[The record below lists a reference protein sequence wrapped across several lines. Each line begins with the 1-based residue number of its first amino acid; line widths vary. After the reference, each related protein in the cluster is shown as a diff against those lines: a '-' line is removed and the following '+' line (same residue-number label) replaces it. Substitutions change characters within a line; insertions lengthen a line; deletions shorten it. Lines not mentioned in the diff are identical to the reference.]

1 MKSVKQTAVAVALGT
16 VVVGSAFTVNAQTN
30 LFGFETME
38 SGYQLVG
45 SEGKCGEGKCG
56 ADMKKAAAEKAKEG
70 KCGEAK
76 CGADMKKAVADKA
89 HEGKCGE
96 AKCGADMKKAADKAH
111 EGKCGADMK
120 KAAEKVDAKTEAVKK
135 EVK

>member
-56 ADMKKAAAEKAKEG
+56 ADMKKRLQ
-70 KCGEAK
+70 
-76 CGADMKKAVADKA
+76 KKL
-89 HEGKCGE
+89 
-96 AKCGADMKKAADKAH
+96 KK
-111 EGKCGADMK
+111 
-120 KAAEKVDAKTEAVKK
+120 VNAVKQN
-135 EVK
+135 VAQI